1 MSISARRAGRP
12 AGSRRRPDPP
22 CGARR
27 IVRAY
32 ADPPIL
38 RPLQKSRNA
47 FICHRQ
53 RHCAIPRCGAK
64 MKNGRYEA
72 SWVDEAEALS
82 AILDDDW

>member
-1 MSISARRAGRP
+1 MPSSAT
-12 AGSRRRPDPP
+12 GSGIARSPP